1 MVFLCYRWMGYDYW
15 GYWCNDCTLYFYE
28 RIYFIINCEIC
39 KIKYSTA
46 HHICRHFWDTYC
58 LLFILRQHTI
68 LDSKETTLFGCT
80 EPLAAIIS
88 SVLILHVPFQ
98 SFQLLGLLCHCNG
111 AHLKSKP
118 DEGKPELKACS

>member
-1 MVFLCYRWMGYDYW
+1 MVFLCYRWMGHDYW

-46 HHICRHFWDTYC
+46 HHICHHFWDTYC
-58 LLFILRQHTI
+58 LYLY
-68 LDSKETTLFGCT
+68 LDSIRYLTPKETTLFGCT

-98 SFQLLGLLCHCNG
+98 SFQLLGALCVIVMVLILSQNRMKG
-111 AHLKSKP
+111 NP
-118 DEGKPELKACS
+118 N